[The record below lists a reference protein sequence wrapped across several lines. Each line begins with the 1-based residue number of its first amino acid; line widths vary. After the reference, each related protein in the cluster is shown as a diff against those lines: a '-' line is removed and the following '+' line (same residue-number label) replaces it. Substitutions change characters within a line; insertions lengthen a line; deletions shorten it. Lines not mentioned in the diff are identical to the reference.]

1 MLAADTEDMVP
12 DTALDMPV
20 VDMVPD
26 TALDMDIPA
35 ADTVDMVPDTVPD
48 MVPDMPVVAME
59 DMALDTDIPAVDT
72 EDMVIKSKIIFLRF
86 SWSPLSCYLL
96 NKWIYMIPC
105 SL

>member
-35 ADTVDMVPDTVPD
+35 VDTVDMVPDTVPD
-48 MVPDMPVVAME
+48 MPVVDME

-72 EDMVIKSKIIFLRF
+72 EDMDMAIKSKIRMLRF
-86 SWSPLSCYLL
+86 FWSLLSCYLL
-96 NKWIYMIPC
+96 NKWIYMNPC